1 LRIYLLSVAALIAMA
16 GIQIHARTS
25 VATGSVENP
34 TCEQI
39 APNTYRIAFQPAA
52 HSGAV
57 EVFASSRPDRI
68 DSKKPVGILQN
79 ATGNI
84 SVPERAGRIYFHL
97 KSSNGATR
105 VVSVRRLPLEGANNF
120 RDLGG
125 YRTADGHYVRWGLVY
140 RSGYLVNL
148 TSKDSAY
155 LNSLGIRLVCD
166 VRADGER
173 TRAPDPAQWI
183 ANAPEVLSVP
193 IGPNRDGTLSA
204 EDLKKRVAKINA
216 ETKDSIRGYDYAIT
230 DAPQYGKI
238 LHRIAEGD
246 LPAVEHCTSGKDRTG
261 VFSAILLTALGVPRE
276 TVVQDYLLTTRYML
290 APDSIERTTVD
301 LQKIFGLSEAPDAA
315 TVKAI
320 MTTRP
325 ETLQATFDSINK
337 TYGSF
342 DNYLREGL
350 KLSDSDLA
358 RLRDHLLEP

>member
-1 LRIYLLSVAALIAMA
+1 
-16 GIQIHARTS
+16 
-25 VATGSVENP
+25 
-34 TCEQI
+34 
-39 APNTYRIAFQPAA
+39 
-52 HSGAV
+52 
-57 EVFASSRPDRI
+57 
-68 DSKKPVGILQN
+68 
-79 ATGNI
+79 
-84 SVPERAGRIYFHL
+84 
-97 KSSNGATR
+97 
-105 VVSVRRLPLEGANNF
+105 
-120 RDLGG
+120 
-125 YRTADGHYVRWGLVY
+125 VY

-325 ETLQATFDSINK
+325 ETLQATFDSINQ

-342 DNYLREGL
+342 DKYLRDGL